1 MPEIERH
8 MRLGTALGLM
18 VACVAVS
25 ATAQEERKA
34 YSNAITVTA
43 VRDPVDKSYRKMIRG
58 MELFEELRALAP
70 AASLRYK
77 LLPRKPN
84 TNMDEIELAVDANS
98 FTIPVAV
105 AADRTFTL
113 ERNQKALDEDASVT
127 SNRKAL
133 SMTWRA
139 EVRTPG
145 LPPDTRRLGDLRLEC
160 HVGMEADLVSNVRQ
174 VSSFFGP
181 ATNARLRERGFCERD
196 KARYLYFAE
205 RPLAGVTLVHGAR
218 REAVPVDRLYAGLSR
233 NELTK
238 EDLPHCDCEVLIDRT
253 YFLPLGDRSWPDGT
267 LVEFQYA
274 DRPLRLEFR

>member
-1 MPEIERH
+1 
-8 MRLGTALGLM
+8 TALGLI

-58 MELFEELRALAP
+58 MELFEELRAMAP
-70 AASLRYK
+70 DATLRYK

-84 TNMDEIELAVDANS
+84 TKMDEIELAIDANS
-98 FTIPVAV
+98 FTIPVSV

-139 EVRTPG
+139 EIRTPG
-145 LPPDTRRLGDLRLEC
+145 LPLDTRRLGDLRLEC
-160 HVGMEADLVSNVRQ
+160 HVGMEADLVSNERKYFLFRPPANSVLRQ
-174 VSSFFGP
+174 
-181 ATNARLRERGFCERD
+181 RGYCERS
-196 KARYLYFAE
+196 KSRYLYFAE
-205 RPLAGVTLVHGAR
+205 RPVYRVTLVAGAR
-218 REAVPVDRLYAGLSR
+218 REVLPVEALYAG
-233 NELTK
+233 
-238 EDLPHCDCEVLIDRT
+238 
-253 YFLPLGDRSWPDGT
+253 
-267 LVEFQYA
+267 
-274 DRPLRLEFR
+274 